1 MGKMLSKTSINKDLL
16 PSLESSISYKEQE
29 DGTITSEIFELS
41 LAKEESSMTKYVRAS
56 IFDIETRGT
65 IARDKKKI
73 SEILSSHSTKIT
85 LEEDRALGSMLGM
98 VIGDA
103 MGHRF
108 EFQDVVYDT
117 ITLRD
122 MGTGKGG
129 DFNLEPGQWTDDTS
143 MGLCLAD
150 SLLVNNGNFNPRDLM
165 HRFLLWWNCGYNNAF
180 RYEKKLMTSCG
191 LGGNI
196 QKSFWSYVNEK
207 GKNPYTKAGDKN
219 TSGNGSVMRNAAV
232 PICFYKDMDKA
243 RDISKKQS
251 KVTHQGDEAA
261 SCCELLSF
269 IIVKLINGG
278 ELKNI
283 LDNLNNEFKCEV
295 ESVNILAKSEQEG
308 NDVDRNWNWK
318 DKNFKYSENRVKRN
332 PGYIGSY
339 CMDCMAMALHVC
351 YYTNSFDEAI
361 IKVVNLR
368 GDSDSV
374 GSVVGQIAGA
384 YYGLRKIPKEWIKV
398 VQKWD
403 HQEIALRGYMLLHL
417 FDDLKSRVVN
427 N

>member
-1 MGKMLSKTSINKDLL
+1 MGKTSSKNKINNLL
-16 PSLESSISYKEQE
+16 VDLESTLNYKIEK
-29 DGTITSEIFELS
+29 DGTIKTKIFELVNS
-41 LAKEESSMTKYVRAS
+41 NDESTSTKYVKVS
-56 IFDIETRGT
+56 IFDKEKRGT
-65 IARDKKKI
+65 ILHDKKTI
-73 SEILSSHSTKIT
+73 SRLLETPSKCTKQESKSI
-85 LEEDRALGSMLGM
+85 GSMLGM

-108 EFQDVVYDT
+108 EFQNLVYDT
-117 ITLRD
+117 ITLKN
-122 MGTGKGG
+122 MGKGKGG
-129 DFNLEPGQWTDDTS
+129 EFQLEPGQWTDDTS

-269 IIVKLINGG
+269 VVVKLINGG